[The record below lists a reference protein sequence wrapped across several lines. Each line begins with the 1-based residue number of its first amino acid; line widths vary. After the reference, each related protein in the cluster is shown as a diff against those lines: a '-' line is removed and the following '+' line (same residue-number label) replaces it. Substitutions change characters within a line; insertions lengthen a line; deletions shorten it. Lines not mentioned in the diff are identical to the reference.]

1 MLKKTIRRLGAL
13 AMVLAMAVSVF
24 AVNASAVTSIPG
36 LVNGDTMTITKNVTA
51 AENVYAPVTSFNF
64 TVATAGSGEFDGNVV
79 YAGVDN
85 GVYFVDNKNS
95 IDFDASMVKNTAGNY
110 TGTTQLKVDI
120 KKFTAPGVY
129 HYTVSETKDS
139 YDGITYDTAARDL
152 YVYITNGSS
161 GLEVSNVVLGKWVEK
176 SANDKIETVFVKDD
190 SWTNVYNGVYTL
202 TVTKAVT
209 GLQGDK
215 NKDFKFTVSV
225 AGVVG
230 EKYKVEYKTKESDT
244 NWTVATLDSSNT
256 TTTGATKSL
265 EINLKDTGIIKIYGL
280 SATDTYTISEENYS
294 TDGYTTSYKVG
305 TANAVSA
312 NTATDAMGNADTSIV
327 YTNNKEG
334 NTPTGVIMTIA
345 PYALMVVLAGA
356 FAVVF
361 LSRRNRAE

>member
-64 TVATAGSGEFDGNVV
+64 TVATAKSGEFDGNVV

-139 YDGITYDTAARDL
+139 YDGITYDTARRDL
-152 YVYITNGSS
+152 YVYITNGDN
-161 GLEVSNVVLGKWVEK
+161 GLVVSNVVLGKWVEK
-176 SANDKIETVFVKDD
+176 SANDKIEMVFVKDD
-190 SWTNVYNGVYTL
+190 SWTNAYDGVHTL

-215 NKDFKFTVSV
+215 KKDFKFTVSV
-225 AGVVG
+225 AGVAG
-230 EKYKVEYKTKESDT
+230 EKYKVEYKAKDSDPA
-244 NWTVATLDSSNT
+244 WTVATLDSSNT

-345 PYALMVVLAGA
+345 PYALMVVVAGA